1 MAKKNYNLLIGVGAL
16 VGVVLLIAL
25 VGYLVSKP
33 RPRVIQ
39 GEAEATEYRISCMVP
54 GHVTE
59 LYCREGQQVH
69 KGDTVAFI
77 DSPQVRAKLAQA
89 QAARSAAQAQ
99 SAKARNGARKEQ
111 IAGAYELW
119 QQALVQEDVMKKSFE
134 RVKTLYDQK
143 VISAQKYDETKAQ
156 YDAAVAQAKAAKSQ
170 YDMALDGARAEDRA
184 AAAALVHQAEV
195 LDLSHRI
202 GRVRRQIIGE
212 IMGRGK
218 SRLVF
223 RVIHLYDTMQDKLGD
238 FPVTLHDKTEMLA
251 PGSRDV
257 HRQDG
262 QTGSRD
268 VTDLPPDGTV
278 IADFQVIVIS
288 GRIGAPLV
296 TTVTAPQRQG
306 PDQLRPVEGILDPA
320 GPVISGLEFLSIRE
334 IAIGEL

>member
-1 MAKKNYNLLIGVGAL
+1 
-16 VGVVLLIAL
+16 
-25 VGYLVSKP
+25 
-33 RPRVIQ
+33 
-39 GEAEATEYRISCMVP
+39 MVP

-184 AAAALVHQAEV
+184 AAAALVHQADGAIQEV
-195 LDLSHRI
+195 DSYLQELYLVSPADGIVSS
-202 GRVRRQIIGE
+202 VYPKQGE
-212 IMGRGK
+212 
-218 SRLVF
+218 LVG
-223 RVIHLYDTMQDKLGD
+223 QGS
-238 FPVTLHDKTEMLA
+238 PVAT
-251 PGSRDV
+251 
-257 HRQDG
+257 
-262 QTGSRD
+262 
-268 VTDLPPDGTV
+268 VTDLSDIWFTFNIREDELHSMQTGDALTVKVPALDGRTLKARV
-278 IADFQVIVIS
+278 NYMAVRES
-288 GRIGAPLV
+288 YA
-296 TTVTAPQRQG
+296 TWKATKET
-306 PDQLRPVEGILDPA
+306 DQYDAKTFEVRAVPEERVEGLRPGMTVL
-320 GPVISGLEFLSIRE
+320 VVK
-334 IAIGEL
+334 

>member
-39 GEAEATEYRISCMVP
+39 GEVEATEYRISCMVP

-59 LYCREGQQVH
+59 LFCREGQQVH

-111 IAGAYELW
+111 IAGAYEIW
-119 QQALVQEDVMKKSFE
+119 QQALVQEDVMKRSFE
-134 RVKTLYDQK
+134 RVKTLYGQK

-170 YDMALDGARAEDRA
+170 YDMALEGARVEDRA
-184 AAAALVHQAEV
+184 AAAALVQQADGAIQEV
-195 LDLSHRI
+195 DSYLQELYLVSPADGIISNI
-202 GRVRRQIIGE
+202 YPRRGE
-212 IMGRGK
+212 
-218 SRLVF
+218 LVG
-223 RVIHLYDTMQDKLGD
+223 QGS
-238 FPVTLHDKTEMLA
+238 PVAT
-251 PGSRDV
+251 
-257 HRQDG
+257 
-262 QTGSRD
+262 
-268 VTDLPPDGTV
+268 VTDLSDIWFTFNIREDELHSMQTGDVLTVKVPALDGRMLQARV
-278 IADFQVIVIS
+278 IYMAVRES
-288 GRIGAPLV
+288 YA
-296 TTVTAPQRQG
+296 TWKATKET
-306 PDQLRPVEGILDPA
+306 DQYDAKTFEVRAVPEEHAEGLRPGMTVL
-320 GPVISGLEFLSIRE
+320 VVK
-334 IAIGEL
+334 

>member
-184 AAAALVHQAEV
+184 AVVHQADGAIQEV
-195 LDLSHRI
+195 DSYLQELYLVSPADGIISS
-202 GRVRRQIIGE
+202 VYPRQGE
-212 IMGRGK
+212 
-218 SRLVF
+218 LVG
-223 RVIHLYDTMQDKLGD
+223 QGS
-238 FPVTLHDKTEMLA
+238 PVAT
-251 PGSRDV
+251 
-257 HRQDG
+257 
-262 QTGSRD
+262 
-268 VTDLPPDGTV
+268 VTDLSDIWFTFNIREDELHSMQTGDVLTVKVPALDGRTLKARV
-278 IADFQVIVIS
+278 NYMAVRES
-288 GRIGAPLV
+288 YA
-296 TTVTAPQRQG
+296 TWKATKET
-306 PDQLRPVEGILDPA
+306 DQYDAKTFEVRAVPEERAEGLRPGMTVL
-320 GPVISGLEFLSIRE
+320 VVK
-334 IAIGEL
+334 